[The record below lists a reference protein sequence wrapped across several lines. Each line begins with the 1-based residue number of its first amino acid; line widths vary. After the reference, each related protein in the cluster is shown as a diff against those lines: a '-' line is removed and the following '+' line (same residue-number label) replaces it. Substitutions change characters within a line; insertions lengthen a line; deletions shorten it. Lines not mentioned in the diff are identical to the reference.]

1 MGTFNTK
8 QTLAAQPDL
17 IPAMADRICSTF
29 QADGFDVKR
38 EELIS
43 GGVDISI
50 AKGGTF
56 KAVLGLK
63 SALKV
68 SLIPAADGVAFD
80 AGVGIF
86 GQQAIPT
93 VISYFFLWPVLVTQ
107 IWGMVQQSK
116 LDDRALACAQ
126 AVINESNARPYASNA
141 FNGNAFAANA
151 FPGNTAAAPA
161 ASFCT
166 QCGSPVPP
174 GSRFCPAC
182 GNKLV

>member
-1 MGTFNTK
+1 MGTFSTK
-8 QTLAAQPDL
+8 KNLAAPAEL
-17 IPAMADRICSTF
+17 IPAMADRICADF

-50 AKGGTF
+50 AKGGVF

-68 SLIPAADGVAFD
+68 SLIPATDGVAFD

-116 LDDRALACAQ
+116 LDDRALASAQ
-126 AVINESNARPYASNA
+126 AVINEHNARPYASNA
-141 FNGNAFAANA
+141 WQ
-151 FPGNTAAAPA
+151 PGPTPATPGAAA
-161 ASFCT
+161 FCT

-174 GSRFCPAC
+174 GSRFCPGC
-182 GNKLV
+182 GSKLA

>member
-1 MGTFNTK
+1 MGTFSTK
-8 QTLAAQPDL
+8 KTLAARPEL
-17 IPAMADRICSTF
+17 IPAMADRICADF
-29 QADGFDVKR
+29 QTDGFDVKR

-56 KAVLGLK
+56 KAILGLK

-68 SLIPAADGVAFD
+68 SLIPTTDGVAFD

-116 LDDRALACAQ
+116 LDDRALASAQ
-126 AVINESNARPYASNA
+126 AVINESNARPGA
-141 FNGNAFAANA
+141 FTGNAFSANA
-151 FPGNTAAAPA
+151 YTPGA

-174 GSRFCPAC
+174 ASRFCPAC
-182 GNKLV
+182 GSKLR